1 MSEQIYWSNREFAV
15 LRRSLQI
22 IVVLLALVYQPPQGL
37 AAPGVEKIFEKPV
50 SEKTW
55 GGRLA
60 DAVGFGGFSKSY
72 ALVIGIS
79 NYDSGYA
86 DLPTGND
93 AKRMAD
99 YLFNE
104 AGFDHVHLL
113 TEDKVTKQ
121 RVAELMSD
129 EFPELLDGNDRFFFY
144 WSGHGDTRSV
154 ASGDG
159 KAGYLPLGDTPSRR
173 WSRMI
178 AMRDVREWNR
188 FLPAKQSLF
197 LLDACFSGLA
207 GFVQQSP
214 TPRDWKIEQL
224 SQDSHHVMSAGTEN
238 EKTIASDRW
247 GGSLFTTAV
256 LDGLRGAADAASGF
270 EKDDIISL
278 TELKA
283 YVQERV
289 LFERRT
295 IGYQNQITPQVRD
308 LRHNTGEF
316 FFLSSRAVD
325 VARVDPPAT
334 EGDRSFTE
342 QSGETDRA
350 AQQQLTPEQV
360 ESSLNLDKAAVQR
373 SLSVLGYNPGPAD
386 GIFGPRSRVNIRSWQ
401 SANGFDSTSYLTAEQ
416 YQRLLRD
423 AEQRLAQAP
432 VVREPP
438 ASDSSQSSNPLLAFP
453 PTNLSPAFATAT
465 IARTW
470 WSSRR
475 GPSSWARARPTADS
489 YDDERPRHR
498 VNLESFAIGKYEVTF
513 DEWDA
518 CVAAGG
524 CEHRPE
530 DQGWGRGSRPVIN
543 VSWEDAKQYVGWL
556 SRETGETYRLPSEAE
571 WEYAARAFPT
581 SKGSNAPAYAFGNT
595 ITQEQAN
602 FGGNVGRTA
611 EVGSYP
617 ANAWDLYDMHGNVW
631 EWVEDSWHANYDGAP
646 TDGRAWVAG
655 NKSARV
661 LRGGSWS
668 DGPRILRSANR
679 YWARARLPVRRL
691 RLPCCQDAYPLNLY
705 LFTSGFP
712 KGQRPFGRD
721 FGFFGKLDD

>member
-79 NYDSGYA
+79 DYEGGYD

-154 ASGDG
+154 AGGDG
-159 KAGYLPLGDTPSRR
+159 KAGYLPLSDTPSRK

-178 AMRDVREWNR
+178 AMEDVQRWNR
-188 FLPAKQSLF
+188 FLPAQQSLF

-224 SQDSHHVMSAGTEN
+224 SQPSHHVMSAGTEN

-283 YVQERV
+283 YVQERM

-325 VARVDPPAT
+325 VARVDPSVT
-334 EGDRSFTE
+334 EGDGSFTE
-342 QSGETDRA
+342 QSGETDSA
-350 AQQQLTPEQV
+350 AQPQLTPEQV
-360 ESSLNLDKAAVQR
+360 EASFEFDGAVVQR
-373 SLSVLGYNPGPAD
+373 ALTALGEDPGTAD
-386 GIFGPRSRVNIRSWQ
+386 GVLGPRSRDALRSWQ
-401 SANGFDSTSYLTAEQ
+401 AANGYQPSGYLTSEQ
-416 YQRLLRD
+416 YGKLVRD
-423 AEQRLAQAP
+423 AAVLRAQAP

-438 ASDSSQSSNPLLAFP
+438 ASDTSPIEPAVGLPSYEPLTSFRDCGDCPEMVVIPPGAFFMGSREWEPDSQE
-453 PTNLSPAFATAT
+453 
-465 IARTW
+465 
-470 WSSRR
+470 
-475 GPSSWARARPTADS
+475 
-489 YDDERPRHR
+489 DERPRHR

-518 CVAAGG
+518 CVAASG

-530 DQGWGRGSRPVIN
+530 DQGWGRGSPSAAIHRPVIN

-581 SKGSNAPAYAFGNT
+581 SKGSNAPAYAFGNI
-595 ITQEQAN
+595 ITKVEAN
-602 FGGNVGRTA
+602 FGRNVGRTA

-617 ANAWDLYDMHGNVW
+617 ANAWGLHDMHGNVW

-646 TDGRAWVAG
+646 MDGRAWVEG

-661 LRGGSWS
+661 LRGGSWLS
-668 DGPRILRSANR
+668 LPSFLRSASRDRLEPDVRNYYYGFR
-679 YWARARLPVRRL
+679 VARTLTP
-691 RLPCCQDAYPLNLY
+691 
-705 LFTSGFP
+705 
-712 KGQRPFGRD
+712 
-721 FGFFGKLDD
+721 

>member
-1 MSEQIYWSNREFAV
+1 MASGW
-15 LRRSLQI
+15 LSLI
-22 IVVLLALVYQPPQGL
+22 AN
-37 AAPGVEKIFEKPV
+37 AAPGIDEPFLRLTTD
-50 SEKTW
+50 KTW
-55 GGRLA
+55 GQRLA
-60 DAVGFGGFSKSY
+60 DAVGFDGFSKSY

-79 NYDSGYA
+79 DYEGGYD

-93 AKRMAD
+93 ARRMAD
-99 YLFNE
+99 FLFNE

-113 TEDKVTKQ
+113 TEDKVTKA

-154 ASGDG
+154 ASGEG
-159 KAGYLPLGDTPSRR
+159 KAGYLPLSDTPSQR

-188 FLPAKQSLF
+188 FLPAKKSLF

-325 VARVDPPAT
+325 VARVDPSAT

-342 QSGETDRA
+342 QSGETDSA
-350 AQQQLTPEQV
+350 AQPQLTPEQV
-360 ESSLNLDKAAVQR
+360 ESSLNLDKAAIQR
-373 SLSVLGYNPGPAD
+373 SLSALGYNVGPAD
-386 GIFGPRSRVNIRSWQ
+386 GILGPRSRVNIRAWQ
-401 SANGFDSTSYLTAEQ
+401 SANGFGSTSYLTAEQ

-423 AEQRLAQAP
+423 AEERLAQAP
-432 VVREPP
+432 VVRELP
-438 ASDSSQSSNPLLAFP
+438 ASDPSPIE
-453 PTNLSPAFATAT
+453 PAFGLPSYEPLISFRDCGVCPEMVVIPSGAFFMG
-465 IARTW
+465 
-470 WSSRR
+470 SRESE
-475 GPSSWARARPTADS
+475 PDS
-489 YDDERPRHR
+489 FDDERPRHR
-498 VNLESFAIGKYEVTF
+498 VTVESFAIGKYEVTF

-518 CVAAGG
+518 CVTAGG

-530 DQGWGRGSRPVIN
+530 DLGWGRGKQPVIN

-556 SRETGETYRLPSEAE
+556 SRETGQIYRLPSEAE
-571 WEYAARAFPT
+571 WEYAARALPT
-581 SKGSNAPAYAFGNT
+581 SEGANAPAYAFGGN
-595 ITQEQAN
+595 IAEDQAN
-602 FGGNVGRTA
+602 FGGNVGRTT

-617 ANAWDLYDMHGNVW
+617 ANTWGLHDMHGNVW
-631 EWVEDSWHANYDGAP
+631 EWVEDSWHDTYDGAP
-646 TDGRAWVAG
+646 TDGRAWAEG
-655 NKSARV
+655 NDSARV
-661 LRGGSWS
+661 LRGGSWYNK
-668 DGPRILRSANR
+668 PRNLRSADRFR
-679 YWARARLPVRRL
+679 YVPDYR
-691 RLPCCQDAYPLNLY
+691 YGS
-705 LFTSGFP
+705 SGFRVARTLTP
-712 KGQRPFGRD
+712 
-721 FGFFGKLDD
+721 